1 MKLKGKIAIVTGAGG
16 YLGRGIAYRLAED
29 GASIV
34 VNDINLDEAT
44 KTADIISN
52 RGGKVMIHEAD
63 ITNSKKIDD
72 MINKIL
78 QKWNQVDILVNNAGD
93 FRDAMLVNM
102 TVEDWDI
109 VVDLNLKGSFLCS
122 KAVAPIMIKQ
132 EYGKIVNITSMAYKG
147 NIGQVNYVS
156 AKAGLI
162 GLTQAVGLELARY
175 KINVN
180 CIAPGLIETPRTHT
194 LNKKLRDRLI
204 QTTPFK
210 CMGEIKDIANTVSF
224 LVSDE
229 SKYITRQIIHVSG
242 GMEGF

>member
-16 YLGRGIAYRLAED
+16 YLGRGIAQRLAED

-34 VNDINLDEAT
+34 VNDINLNEAS
-44 KTADIISN
+44 KTADIILNS
-52 RGGKVMIHEAD
+52 GGKVMIQKAD
-63 ITNSKKIDD
+63 ITDSKEVDNMMK
-72 MINKIL
+72 NIL

-102 TVEDWDI
+102 AIEDWDTVI
-109 VVDLNLKGSFLCS
+109 DLNLKGSFLCS
-122 KAVAPIMIKQ
+122 KFVAPIMIKRK
-132 EYGKIVNITSMAYKG
+132 YGKIVNMSSMAYKG

-156 AKAGLI
+156 SKAGLI
-162 GLTQAVGLELARY
+162 GLTQALGLELARY

-194 LNKKLRDRLI
+194 LSLKLRERLI
-204 QTTPFK
+204 QSTPFK
-210 CMGEIKDIANTVSF
+210 CMGEIDDIANTVSF